1 MARRTRRLSAVQRP
15 ALATASPLGESTAH
29 NRSLGD
35 SQRTTSPQV
44 DKITLNTSA
53 LQRSWVGND
62 DDAERQAARQRRRSL
77 AASAASDGQ
86 ATRRPPR
93 ASNAA
98 DESSQYTEA
107 EVRGQKLSDEQLA
120 ELYAS
125 TIKLCAENRV
135 NASNSWKLQLI
146 DYIAAVASTRGAA
159 SPSAA
164 ESGRAGE
171 RNSVTE
177 ALRTNFVLAG
187 STIDAGARI
196 YSCRVDS
203 VHSNAFRILS
213 GLSVAD
219 GVYGDDGQ
227 EDETEGRR
235 RAAATAGGE
244 DDAAADSDQE
254 ADDGEGGETRGAG
267 RRRRGKR
274 GAGGQT
280 LESNL
285 DNITLKKLE
294 RDFVVDPL
302 FQKMAAAINEGG
314 AKGLLTNVLD
324 VLPDGALALDSSALA
339 DALGVQAAAE
349 MDDDDDAAA
358 AAAAAASDAV
368 IWPAAVN
375 LSPWLSREE
384 SSELCPQSAQALR
397 NAEATVAAVG
407 ASVPEE
413 ERMAGSPTHP
423 AADEPADILDY
434 ADGFDIDGAEA
445 TLAEE
450 RRLREMLQNELTE
463 DSCSLTEEASGE
475 AEPSAARTEVAAL
488 MMARGADAFEIHT
501 ALDRQRL
508 AGDNWLAATAN
519 DLLGSWAGPDQW
531 RPRAAA
537 GGDGGDA
544 PAKRPRGRTA
554 QLLDFRSR
562 PPELDFADK
571 FATGPK
577 RNSHQLS
584 AVALERQTPASTTLP
599 EDMRYTVA
607 DMMRL
612 FSVSRRVPL
621 GGSRGEAAT
630 ETGLGEE
637 LDWRAFQDASFC
649 GAAID
654 AGGDDDED
662 ADVSATVADDIGD
675 ALASLYLSEDE
686 GGTERRP
693 ALIEA
698 PPTVERWQ
706 VGYATVAK
714 RIDVRRLKE
723 HLWQALCTQHAA
735 TPESNQE
742 VHLQQLM
749 GAVHTWAP
757 PEQLPE
763 LSISYLFICL
773 LHLANEQRLHLHDTP
788 QLDDVLVAF
797 S

>member
-1 MARRTRRLSAVQRP
+1 MARRTRRLSTVQRP
-15 ALATASPLGESTAH
+15 VLATASPLSESTAH
-29 NRSLGD
+29 NRSLDD
-35 SQRTTSPQV
+35 SQRAASPQV
-44 DKITLNTSA
+44 DKSALNTSA

-62 DDAERQAARQRRRSL
+62 DAAERQAARQRRRSL
-77 AASAASDGQ
+77 AASAGPDGQ
-86 ATRRPPR
+86 ATRHLAH

-98 DESSQYTEA
+98 AVDESTQYTEA

-159 SPSAA
+159 SPAAA
-164 ESGRAGE
+164 ERGRAGE

-219 GVYGDDGQ
+219 GTYGDDEE
-227 EDETEGRR
+227 EDEAEGGRR
-235 RAAATAGGE
+235 PAVTAGGE
-244 DDAAADSDQE
+244 EDAAADSDQE
-254 ADDGEGGETRGAG
+254 ADDGEGDDTRGTG

-302 FQKMAAAINEGG
+302 FQKMAAAIDEGG

-324 VLPDGALALDSSALA
+324 VLPDGALALDSGALA

-349 MDDDDDAAA
+349 MDDDTVVGAAT
-358 AAAAAASDAV
+358 AASDTV
-368 IWPAAVN
+368 TWLAAVN

-384 SSELCPQSAQALR
+384 CGELCPQSAQALR
-397 NAEATVAAVG
+397 NAEAMVAAVG
-407 ASVPEE
+407 ASAPEE
-413 ERMAGSPTHP
+413 KRMADSPTPP
-423 AADEPADILDY
+423 AAGGPADTLDY
-434 ADGFDIDGAEA
+434 ADGFDIDGADA

-501 ALDRQRL
+501 ALEPQRL
-508 AGDNWLAATAN
+508 VGDNWLAATAG
-519 DLLGSWAGPDQW
+519 DLLGAWAGPDRW
-531 RPRAAA
+531 RPRAAP

-562 PPELDFADK
+562 PPELDFADR

-577 RNSHQLS
+577 RTSHQLS
-584 AVALERQTPASTTLP
+584 AAALERQTSASTTLP

-621 GGSRGEAAT
+621 GGSRGVAAA

-654 AGGDDDED
+654 VGGGDDED
-662 ADVSATVADDIGD
+662 SGVSATAADDIGD
-675 ALASLYLSEDE
+675 ALASLYLTEDE

-735 TPESNQE
+735 TPESLQE
-742 VHLQQLM
+742 VHLQQLVR
-749 GAVHTWAP
+749 AVHTWAP

-773 LHLANEQRLHLHDTP
+773 LHLANEQRLQLHDTP

-797 S
+797 T